1 MARFYGRVGYGES
14 VEVLDE
20 NEDGTGVWIDTIVEH
35 YYYGD
40 VIRNT
45 RNLQEGENLNFDLS
59 VQNSISIVADAY
71 ANEHFF
77 AIRYVEWAGTLWT
90 VSAVEVQSPR
100 LLLRLGEVYN
110 GSKARYTYFSKLSFG
125 ILLDIETSGLVE
137 GV

>member
-1 MARFYGRVGYGES
+1 MARFFGRVGYGET
-14 VEVLDE
+14 EE
-20 NEDGTGVWIDTIVEH
+20 TEPGVWVDTIVEH
-35 YYYGD
+35 DYYGD

-45 RNLQEGENLNFDLS
+45 RNLREGENLNPDLS

-90 VSAVEVQSPR
+90 VSSVEVQSPR

-110 GSKARYTYFSKLSFG
+110 GPTPVAPNP
-125 ILLDIETSGLVE
+125 
-137 GV
+137 